1 MTVTSSYG
9 VEIRKMNICFRK
21 TLEYYRGAVAWLIT
35 AYESVWEE
43 LKQIPGTKQQFNAAE
58 HMVHHTKQNL
68 ARFPFDFCFPKMP
81 SYLRRAAITH
91 ALGAVS
97 SYHTRLD
104 KWEAAGQ
111 EAGKGTAGKLALRTA
126 GIPAYS

>member
-43 LKQIPGTKQQFNAAE
+43 LKQIPSRLPPRSVLTGVHRTPAPHLTVREADTGLAARSDSGLP
-58 HMVHHTKQNL
+58 VT
-68 ARFPFDFCFPKMP
+68 FDCGGAHGP
-81 SYLRRAAITH
+81 SYKTEHGLFP
-91 ALGAVS
+91 L
-97 SYHTRLD
+97 
-104 KWEAAGQ
+104 
-111 EAGKGTAGKLALRTA
+111 
-126 GIPAYS
+126 

>member
-43 LKQIPGTKQQFNAAE
+43 LKQIPGTKQQFNQ
-58 HMVHHTKQNL
+58 KSKS
-68 ARFPFDFCFPKMP
+68 PP
-81 SYLRRAAITH
+81 SKAWSFREGYRRGLTFVRWGGG
-91 ALGAVS
+91 LGC
-97 SYHTRLD
+97 RL
-104 KWEAAGQ
+104 G
-111 EAGKGTAGKLALRTA
+111 RC
-126 GIPAYS
+126 

>member
-43 LKQIPGTKQQFNAAE
+43 LKQIPGTKQQFNQKSKSPPSKVQSFRE
-58 HMVHHTKQNL
+58 GTY
-68 ARFPFDFCFPKMP
+68 FCQVGYWYPQDTNTP
-81 SYLRRAAITH
+81 PDSLRSRQP
-91 ALGAVS
+91 GQP
-97 SYHTRLD
+97 
-104 KWEAAGQ
+104 Q
-111 EAGKGTAGKLALRTA
+111 EAKRTA
-126 GIPAYS
+126 DKTTDKTRMRNSALTRI